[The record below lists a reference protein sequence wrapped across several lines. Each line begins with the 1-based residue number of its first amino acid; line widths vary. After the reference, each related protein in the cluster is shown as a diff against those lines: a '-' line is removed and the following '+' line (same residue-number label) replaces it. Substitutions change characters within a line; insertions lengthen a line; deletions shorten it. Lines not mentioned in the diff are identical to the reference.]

1 MFFSPN
7 GELIDMEVGYMS
19 AEKFLALGQE
29 IQSMYEDIYVYYVF
43 NQHYTEL
50 EDNSEKIVID
60 KPNEDTHSKAV
71 NMTYQP
77 KLTVYADSTHTPVQ
91 NLARFANLDDA
102 YRKGNID
109 AMQMRQYAYF
119 LKEYRKPYN
128 TIVNKYLNAENNNLE
143 TKENQQFIYNFAI
156 NLENK
161 AIDYFIRHID
171 DYKIKYGSKQVNE
184 KVRSAIL
191 HSVMT
196 AIKERDYA
204 LFEKAKNTIEAIS
217 IEEKEWF
224 MFKMEA
230 LFYQGIEK
238 WDEYTK
244 VVSKY
249 LNAHNIDDPFLLND
263 FASKFQQFG
272 SEKHLPK
279 ALKWINIS
287 LKIEDEYYNNYTKAL
302 LLCRLNLADDA
313 LEAVEHAIEIGKTR
327 QEDCS
332 EAIDLKDRIK
342 SRRF

>member
-1 MFFSPN
+1 
-7 GELIDMEVGYMS
+7 
-19 AEKFLALGQE
+19 
-29 IQSMYEDIYVYYVF
+29 
-43 NQHYTEL
+43 
-50 EDNSEKIVID
+50 
-60 KPNEDTHSKAV
+60 
-71 NMTYQP
+71 
-77 KLTVYADSTHTPVQ
+77 
-91 NLARFANLDDA
+91 
-102 YRKGNID
+102 
-109 AMQMRQYAYF
+109 
-119 LKEYRKPYN
+119 
-128 TIVNKYLNAENNNLE
+128 
-143 TKENQQFIYNFAI
+143 
-156 NLENK
+156 
-161 AIDYFIRHID
+161 
-171 DYKIKYGSKQVNE
+171 
-184 KVRSAIL
+184 
-191 HSVMT
+191 
-196 AIKERDYA
+196 
-204 LFEKAKNTIEAIS
+204 
-217 IEEKEWF
+217 
-224 MFKMEA
+224 MEA

-279 ALKWINIS
+279 ALKWINTS